1 MSAFPG
7 LSYLIKTLPIWFLLS
22 LFFAPFIW
30 NVRSVKVKF
39 WHVWWIKRRDF
50 AKVIKIFPQGRNGK
64 FRFSIRE

>member
-7 LSYLIKTLPIWFLLS
+7 LSYLIKTFPIWFLLS

-39 WHVWWIKRRDF
+39 WHVRWI
-50 AKVIKIFPQGRNGK
+50 
-64 FRFSIRE
+64 